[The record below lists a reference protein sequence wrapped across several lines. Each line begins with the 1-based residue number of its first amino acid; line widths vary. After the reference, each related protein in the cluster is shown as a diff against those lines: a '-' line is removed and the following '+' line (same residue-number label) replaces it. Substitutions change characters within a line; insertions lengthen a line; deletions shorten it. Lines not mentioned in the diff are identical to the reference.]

1 MDEVLKILSVL
12 AGDSR
17 YESILTVNGEKEVK
31 TMCDVAERL
40 EQRGMERGMERG
52 ELIGKVL
59 AYKDCDFSDAEIAR
73 KVRIPV
79 SEVKRIIEEKAL
91 QLQC

>member
-40 EQRGMERGMERG
+40 EQRGMERG